1 MGRLHHFLGS
11 RKLYQTIATFGF
23 GILLGII
30 PNWVVAGGTYIVVF
44 VAIVTAIAWLAS
56 ILLPKAAEFD
66 VTIKN
71 PLTIRNQQEAKRY
84 ARKGFIGFVP
94 LFTPK
99 WNSDAS
105 QLTPEQRLEAVKN
118 LDFETLQ
125 VEQSNFAPTVKAI
138 ISHKGELT
146 HCWLLAT
153 IGSQPEAQGS
163 LLYAKLLAE
172 YLKQRHGI
180 QCNFY
185 YGDNYT
191 ISLDEDSQVLG
202 KTYDLVQQVFKEV
215 RSKNLSAREI
225 VADFTTGFRSMTL
238 GMILAC
244 LDEERDI
251 EFIGTHYNETGK
263 PDGSLIPII
272 FSFKPQS
279 RLESI

>member
-1 MGRLHHFLGS
+1 MRRVRPDRGRLSRPAFCRDLSANVPCGS
-11 RKLYQTIATFGF
+11 ASWIAS
-23 GILLGII
+23 
-30 PNWVVAGGTYIVVF
+30 VA
-44 VAIVTAIAWLAS
+44 
-56 ILLPKAAEFD
+56 
-66 VTIKN
+66 N
-71 PLTIRNQQEAKRY
+71 P
-84 ARKGFIGFVP
+84 VP
-94 LFTPK
+94 
-99 WNSDAS
+99 
-105 QLTPEQRLEAVKN
+105 
-118 LDFETLQ
+118 
-125 VEQSNFAPTVKAI
+125 AP
-138 ISHKGELT
+138 HKGELT